1 MHAIKPSQTIM
12 KNCLLQDIFT
22 NQSSK
27 FGFYDAAIKAIYHRE
42 NFSNFL
48 MGKYDKVK
56 PVSVEIVPS
65 LECNFMCP
73 NCTYVQNLS
82 KARLSGSKKVM
93 SAEIFQKVLN
103 NITNFGIK
111 SLVFTG
117 GGEPFMNK
125 KTIEYIKLARKS
137 SYEVGV
143 YTNGFKLT
151 ENIINQLTSLDLT
164 FVRISLNAATY
175 NSHGKIFGYAKNTTS
190 STSVIFNKVVNNL
203 ILLGRSKLRNKS
215 KTTVG
220 VSFILGHNNF
230 DEIKLLPDILRKL
243 DCESQSGID
252 YAAIRPEV
260 QYFTE
265 ALNSP
270 EKQLNA
276 VLFKRIPN
284 LIKNE
289 VLSMTKDLS
298 MQILFNKGGFIDL
311 SKQFVKED
319 NVAAPWSVSID
330 YDGQLYPT
338 SEHNGAPGFSLGDL
352 SITHISQLWETKYK
366 TELFSKLKTIP
377 YFKLKTLNDLLL
389 KIKKIGVFSKE
400 EVAHF
405 YARGDLSHQP
415 SHVNF
420 F

>member
-1 MHAIKPSQTIM
+1 M
-12 KNCLLQDIFT
+12 
-22 NQSSK
+22 
-27 FGFYDAAIKAIYHRE
+27 
-42 NFSNFL
+42 
-48 MGKYDKVK
+48 
-56 PVSVEIVPS
+56 
-65 LECNFMCP
+65 
-73 NCTYVQNLS
+73 
-82 KARLSGSKKVM
+82 
-93 SAEIFQKVLN
+93 
-103 NITNFGIK
+103 
-111 SLVFTG
+111 
-117 GGEPFMNK
+117 
-125 KTIEYIKLARKS
+125 
-137 SYEVGV
+137 
-143 YTNGFKLT
+143 
-151 ENIINQLTSLDLT
+151 
-164 FVRISLNAATY
+164 
-175 NSHGKIFGYAKNTTS
+175 
-190 STSVIFNKVVNNL
+190 
-203 ILLGRSKLRNKS
+203 
-215 KTTVG
+215 
-220 VSFILGHNNF
+220 SFILGHNNF

-243 DCESQSGID
+243 DCESQGGID